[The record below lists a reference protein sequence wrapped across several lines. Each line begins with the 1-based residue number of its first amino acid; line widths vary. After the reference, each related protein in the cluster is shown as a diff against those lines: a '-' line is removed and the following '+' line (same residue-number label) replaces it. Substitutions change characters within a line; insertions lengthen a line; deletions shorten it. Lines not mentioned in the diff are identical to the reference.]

1 MSVRCSGWFS
11 NKNPTLRNL
20 IFENNNKMKIEET
33 KLLVSEKKGDD
44 STKKNDFN
52 FKVIMMG
59 DINVGKSSIID
70 AFINE

>member
-1 MSVRCSGWFS
+1 
-11 NKNPTLRNL
+11 
-20 IFENNNKMKIEET
+20 MKIEET

-52 FKVIMMG
+52 FKVIMIG

>member
-1 MSVRCSGWFS
+1 
-11 NKNPTLRNL
+11 
-20 IFENNNKMKIEET
+20 MKTEEA
-33 KLLVSEKKGDD
+33 KQLLSEKKGVD

-52 FKVIMMG
+52 FKVIMIG